1 VRKGRDLLSFWS
13 AGVCLPGLVG
23 AWGGN
28 LNQHGG
34 RIIIDKG
41 QGGGCFTDNVCE
53 GKKIKITANKQNV
66 TLIS

>member
-1 VRKGRDLLSFWS
+1 MRKGRDLLSFWS

-34 RIIIDKG
+34 RIIIDQG
-41 QGGGCFTDNVCE
+41 QGGGDALPITSARE
-53 GKKIKITANKQNV
+53 KKSKLRQTNK
-66 TLIS
+66 T